1 MHTPVL
7 LKQAVEKLNVK
18 PQGKYI
24 DATFG
29 EGGYSQ
35 EILKKGGRILAI
47 DLDIG
52 QLDNFQDK
60 KLLAN
65 LKLIQGNFKDIEKIA
80 KENDFFPVDGVV
92 FDLGLSM
99 RQLNESKR
107 GFSYKNKDEDLDMRL
122 DLTSSLQAKDLLKKA
137 TKDELYEIFSKYSED
152 LNSEKIAEEVFLN
165 KKRIEKVGDL
175 IKVIDKA
182 LGKKDKKTYARIFQA
197 LRIVV
202 NNEFEN
208 LKQGLVG
215 ALNILK
221 KEGRIVVVSFHSLED
236 RIVKKFVKENH
247 LRFLDKKPIFG
258 EKKFERSAKLR
269 VILKKY
275 ENI

>member
-35 EILKKGGRILAI
+35 EILKKGGKVLAI
-47 DLDIG
+47 DLDIF
-52 QLDNFQDK
+52 QIKNFSNK
-60 KLLAN
+60 FEN
-65 LKLIQGNFKDIEKIA
+65 LKLVQGNFKDIEKIA
-80 KENDFFPVDGVV
+80 QENDFLPVDGVV

-99 RQLNESKR
+99 RQLRESGR
-107 GFSYKNKDEDLDMRL
+107 GFSYKNEDEVLDMRL
-122 DLTSSLQAKDLLKKA
+122 DPASSLKAKDLLKKA
-137 TKDELYEIFSKYSED
+137 TKDQLFEIFSKYSED

-175 IKVIDKA
+175 TKVIDKV
-182 LGKKDKKTYARIFQA
+182 LGKKDPKTYARVFQA
-197 LRIVV
+197 LRIAV
-202 NNEFEN
+202 NNELEN
-208 LKQGLVG
+208 LRQGLVG

-221 KEGRIVVVSFHSLED
+221 REGRIVVVSFHSLED
-236 RIVKKFVKENH
+236 RIVKKFVKDNK
-247 LRFLDKKPIFG
+247 LKFLDKKPVFG
-258 EKKFERSAKLR
+258 KKIFERSAKLR
-269 VILKKY
+269 VILKQ
-275 ENI
+275 